1 VTVKSDTGAT
11 HSFAESETIAFS
23 EFINETLAGDE
34 AVSHLLPLDPS
45 TMDLF
50 DVLKDGVILCKLI
63 NAAQEETID
72 MRVVHTG
79 QLKPLSVYEVVENLN
94 MAINA
99 AVAIGCRIVNIGP
112 DDVMNGSPHLCL
124 GLLWQI
130 VKAAIMANI
139 NLKASPELMALLGAD
154 GDDLEAV
161 KALNA
166 LAPEKVLLK
175 WLNYQVQRVAPGA
188 KDVTNFGAALKD
200 CTVYANLL
208 TAVAPAEHAATVAHL
223 SKMAAL
229 EKDPIAR
236 AAMIIDA
243 AQTLGVTQF
252 KVLPADIS
260 KGNEKLNM
268 GFTAAIF
275 NHLPGLNSSADEGNF
290 NPALA
295 CGSAFVKEGGRAV
308 LLTETGAAL
317 FGRAMEADTGT
328 HFVELR
334 VLEATDPQSYIGVM
348 HAQSDKESLPGFAT
362 APVASCSLGGG
373 GGVLR
378 EGGEIGATGVTFG
391 KGDLIRAEYDS
402 ASGTLKWFKDGQ
414 ELSYLAQSVAPGM
427 HFAVGRG
434 AGEFEVRIENSS
446 FMSEAQ
452 RGAAKLLES
461 LGGEDESDSREER
474 SFKMWINSLGL
485 DQHVSDLAAEVRD
498 GLLILKLMDK
508 IKPGVVDWSK
518 TAPKP
523 KNIHAKVI
531 NCNYAVALGK
541 SAFGFSLVGIQ
552 GKDIQDGIT
561 KLVLAL
567 TWQLMRYH
575 IINFLSSMSS
585 KQLTEKDVV
594 EWANTKV
601 ASMAPAAANAQL
613 GAVAPI
619 QRLSD
624 SSLSS
629 GIYVLSLLKAVAPRS
644 VDLAQVTPG
653 VKPDDKKLNAKL
665 AVSCARKAGCLVF
678 LLWEDIVEYRPKM
691 LLVLFATLMQLD
703 LARAAEAAEASK

>member
-1 VTVKSDTGAT
+1 
-11 HSFAESETIAFS
+11 
-23 EFINETLAGDE
+23 
-34 AVSHLLPLDPS
+34 
-45 TMDLF
+45 
-50 DVLKDGVILCKLI
+50 
-63 NAAQEETID
+63 
-72 MRVVHTG
+72 
-79 QLKPLSVYEVVENLN
+79 
-94 MAINA
+94 
-99 AVAIGCRIVNIGP
+99 
-112 DDVMNGSPHLCL
+112 
-124 GLLWQI
+124 
-130 VKAAIMANI
+130 MANI
-139 NLKASPELMALLGAD
+139 NLKASPELMALPGAD

-166 LAPEKVLLK
+166 MAPEKVLMK
-175 WLNYQVQRVAPGA
+175 WLNYQVQRVAPGS
-188 KDVTNFGAALKD
+188 KEVTNFGAALKD
-200 CTVYANLL
+200 CTVYAHLL
-208 TAVAPAEHAATVAHL
+208 SAVAPAEDQATVANL
-223 SKMAAL
+223 SKMVAL

-275 NHLPGLNSSADEGNF
+275 NHLPGLTASADEGNF

-295 CGSAFVKEGGRAV
+295 CGSAVVKEGGRAV

-317 FGRAMEADTGT
+317 FGRAMEANTGT

-348 HAQSDKESLPGFAT
+348 HAKSDNQSLPGFAT
-362 APVASCSLGGG
+362 NPVASCSLSGG
-373 GGVLR
+373 GGVLQ
-378 EGGEIGATGVTFG
+378 EGKEIGATGVTFG

-402 ASGTLKWFKDGQ
+402 NASTLRWFKDGQ

-461 LGGEDESDSREER
+461 LGEDESDSREER

-531 NCNYAVALGK
+531 NCNYAVSLGK

-575 IINFLSSMSS
+575 VINFLSSMSS

-601 ASMAPAAANAQL
+601 ASMAPAASSEQHA
-613 GAVAPI
+613 AVPPI

-629 GIYVLSLLKAVAPRS
+629 GVYVLTLLKAVSPRS
-644 VDLAQVTPG
+644 VDMTQVTPG

-678 LLWEDIVEYRPKM
+678 LLWEDIVEYKPKM

-703 LARAAEAAEASK
+703 LAKAAEGSQ